1 MKCYV
6 LRMLYAYTIN
16 VKYRQIYF
24 QYLMGEEVQT
34 CRYKATVETDCGS
47 NENENKIYYS

>member
-1 MKCYV
+1 MF
-6 LRMLYAYTIN
+6 YAFCTHILFY

-24 QYLMGEEVQT
+24 QYLMGEEVHT

-47 NENENKIYYS
+47 NENENKI